1 MVSDMELD
9 LKYGVKSA
17 SESQQQFNIK
27 YDKFRQFL
35 KELCEQVARV
45 AISSAVTTVM
55 TSDIERN
62 EG

>member
-27 YDKFRQFL
+27 YDKFRQFHL
-35 KELCEQVARV
+35 KNCANKLP
-45 AISSAVTTVM
+45 
-55 TSDIERN
+55 
-62 EG
+62 G